1 MPRRY
6 HILVIDDDETILE
19 LIRETLS
26 SDYDVSTARDTLE
39 SVDMLLSQRFD
50 LLIVDLGL
58 PVVDGVELI
67 QKIRDNSPFQHI
79 PILVVSAYPELRTR
93 LANTDVQAILPKP
106 FTLDDLS
113 RRVAETIDHAS
124 GQVQR
129 GSPKG

>member
-6 HILVIDDDETILE
+6 NILVIDDDETILE

-26 SDYDVSTARDTLE
+26 SDYDVVTARDTLE
-39 SVDMLLSQRFD
+39 SVDLLLGQRFD

-67 QKIRDNSPFQHI
+67 QKIRDNSPFQNI

-93 LANTDVQAILPKP
+93 LANSDVQAILPKP
-106 FTLDDLS
+106 FSLDDLS
-113 RRVAETIDHAS
+113 RRVAETINHA
-124 GQVQR
+124 GGLVPR
-129 GSPKG
+129 AAPPP